1 MATREE
7 LIKQCRYYKGEEE
20 CPSIFDAE
28 LSWFWDVERVYVQSG
43 GVFSGEAEYYKA
55 ISGRHYTSIPD
66 ALIHIMFTSWAKST
80 FAIKRELPKFYR
92 LISQY
97 LMVADDHYP
106 QDKIPS

>member
-28 LSWFWDVERVYVQSG
+28 LSWFWDMERVYVQSG

-55 ISGRHYTSIPD
+55 ISGRYYTSIPD
-66 ALIHIMFTSWAKST
+66 AIIHIMFTSWAKFT
-80 FAIKRELPKFYR
+80 YDIKRELPKFYR

-97 LMVADDHYP
+97 LMVTPDHYP
-106 QDKIPS
+106 KDRILS